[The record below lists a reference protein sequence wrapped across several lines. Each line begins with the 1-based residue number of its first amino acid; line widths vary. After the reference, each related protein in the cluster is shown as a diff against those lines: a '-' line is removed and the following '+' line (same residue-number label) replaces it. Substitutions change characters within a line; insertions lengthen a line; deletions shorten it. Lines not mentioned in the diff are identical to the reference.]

1 MLKAISNY
9 LKGLWA
15 MNPVRTVLYTIIAGI
30 VAVVFAK
37 FGFTGTAEI
46 DALIALV
53 LGVPATELIR
63 SQVTPVAKLTAG
75 K

>member
-1 MLKAISNY
+1 
-9 LKGLWA
+9 
-15 MNPVRTVLYTIIAGI
+15 MNPVRSVLYTIIVGI

-37 FGFTGTAEI
+37 FGISDTAAI
-46 DALIALV
+46 DALIAIV

-63 SQVTPVAKLTAG
+63 SQVTPVAKLTAR